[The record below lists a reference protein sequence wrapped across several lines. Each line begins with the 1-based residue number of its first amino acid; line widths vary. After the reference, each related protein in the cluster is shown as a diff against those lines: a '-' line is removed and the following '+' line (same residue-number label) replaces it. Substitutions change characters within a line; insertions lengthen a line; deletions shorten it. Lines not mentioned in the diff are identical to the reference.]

1 VKTAVETTQLFPPE
15 AEANDHTARV
25 RTPDGRV
32 GQVIGFYRRDQVTV
46 VVLFDSGDS
55 GQFLHAQLSPLL

>member
-15 AEANDHTARV
+15 AEAIDLYDRV